1 MRRMGKPVK
10 TLHALN
16 WYYGNI
22 CSCRFGIFSKRL
34 VRTSA
39 LPTARWRAISKMP
52 FKLRKNT
59 MPRRFAPR
67 LFLTISQK
75 VKIGGGGEIR
85 TLGGLPHT
93 DFPGLRTR
101 PLCEPSKSFPHYGRK
116 WPKNKAPVLQTARG
130 FTTIFNGC
138 YDQIFKSFS
147 TSAKFILVCFPLF
160 PPNLAALFNHPF
172 FF

>member
-1 MRRMGKPVK
+1 MGKPVK

-75 VKIGGGGEIR
+75 VKIGGERGIR
-85 TLGGLPHT
+85 TREPLRVT
-93 DFPGLRTR
+93 RFPSVRTR
-101 PLCEPSKSFPHYGRK
+101 PTMRSLRDGQHYNRKRRREQPKRLMKCLNVCSSFQRLL
-116 WPKNKAPVLQTARG
+116 A
-130 FTTIFNGC
+130 
-138 YDQIFKSFS
+138 
-147 TSAKFILVCFPLF
+147 ILKPL
-160 PPNLAALFNHPF
+160 
-172 FF
+172 